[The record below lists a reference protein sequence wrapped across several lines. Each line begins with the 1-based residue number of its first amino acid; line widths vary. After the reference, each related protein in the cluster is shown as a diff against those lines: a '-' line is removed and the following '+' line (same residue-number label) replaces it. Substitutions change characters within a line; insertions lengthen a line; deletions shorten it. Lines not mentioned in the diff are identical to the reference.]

1 MPAVDLPP
9 DPPVSAEQVQADAF
23 DLKRLTPSSDRLPL
37 SVVKPRCQ
45 PAAGNEIV
53 VCAPDPE
60 KNRVRPLSGAYDGE
74 QGLPRARMDIGEGV
88 SLDLHLDSA
97 AMPDGT
103 VSNRVMVGVK
113 IAF

>member
-1 MPAVDLPP
+1 MPLPDVPP
-9 DPPVSAEQVQADAF
+9 DPPVAAQQLQDGSF
-23 DLKRLTPSSDRLPL
+23 DLSDLGSRGNGL